1 MKHQYNSGQLPK
13 LSPQLIIKD
22 VYSIIDSRIQYI
34 EYQAHCRLRNSIS
47 NSVRESS
54 CEISIASNDNTSAM
68 LASNFDQ
75 MLTFVSGLE
84 MPLKLLQILRTWLRE
99 DNLALVMSLL
109 YNNTYLKY
117 SEDHLE
123 KMLKEEVAEVLA

>member
-1 MKHQYNSGQLPK
+1 MKHQYNSGQLLK

-47 NSVRESS
+47 NSLRESS
-54 CEISIASNDNTSAM
+54 CEVSITSNDNTSAM
-68 LASNFDQ
+68 LATNFDQ

-84 MPLKLLQILRTWLRE
+84 IPLKLLQILRTWLSE

-123 KMLKEEVAEVLA
+123 KMLKEEVVEVLA